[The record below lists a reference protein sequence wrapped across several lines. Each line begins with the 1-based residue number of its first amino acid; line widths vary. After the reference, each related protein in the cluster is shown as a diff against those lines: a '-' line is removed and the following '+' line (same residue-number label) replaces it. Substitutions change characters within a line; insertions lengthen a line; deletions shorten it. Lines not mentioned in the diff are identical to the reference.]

1 MTLTTTTRHPS
12 VLHALAVTPLLRW
25 TIAVHSVAD
34 DQPWRTAC
42 ACGRPLWNS
51 AVRPSGRCTGC
62 GQRVGPPP
70 GAVEASTAVAALGLL
85 TSGLTGWPLA
95 AYAWWTTG
103 MVVLAFIDLAVL
115 RLPHRI
121 TAITFTGFLG
131 LLAADG
137 STTAL
142 IRAVTAG
149 LVLAAFFTV
158 VAVAARGQL
167 GWGDPAL
174 AAPVGAALGWFGWTD
189 LYAGTL
195 LGLGAAAIT
204 GIVLR
209 RTGYLTQ
216 GTPIPLGPFLIAAAA
231 LVVAVHP

>member
-1 MTLTTTTRHPS
+1 M
-12 VLHALAVTPLLRW
+12 LRW
-25 TIAVHSVAD
+25 TIAAHSVPD

-42 ACGRPLWNS
+42 SCGLPLWDY
-51 AVRPSGRCTGC
+51 AVRLSGRCVRC
-62 GQRVGPPP
+62 GQRVGPPS
-70 GAVEASTAVAALGLL
+70 GAVEAAAVVAALGLL
-85 TSGLTGWPLA
+85 ASGLTGWPLA

-103 MVVLAFIDLAVL
+103 MIVLAFIDLAVM

-121 TAITFTGFLG
+121 TAITTAGFLG

-137 STTAL
+137 STAAL

-174 AAPVGAALGWFGWTD
+174 AAPIGAALGWYGWTD
-189 LYAGTL
+189 LYGGTL

-204 GIVLR
+204 GLVLR
-209 RTGYLTQ
+209 RTGRLTR
-216 GTPIPLGPFLIAAAA
+216 GTPIPLGPFLIAAAT